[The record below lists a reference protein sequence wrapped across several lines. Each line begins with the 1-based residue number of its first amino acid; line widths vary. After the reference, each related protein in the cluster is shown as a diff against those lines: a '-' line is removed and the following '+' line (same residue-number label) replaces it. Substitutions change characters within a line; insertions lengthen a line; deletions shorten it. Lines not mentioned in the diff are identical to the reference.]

1 MPEGDTI
8 FRAATQL
15 RRWLEGREVTKATS
29 RAPRAPV
36 ERLVGQTVTAVESK
50 GKHLLIRF
58 SSGDVLH
65 SHMRMTGS
73 WHVYPAGE
81 AWQKPEWQARVVLEC
96 GDRLAVCFNAPIVEL
111 LREGGDERHPS
122 VSKLGPDIVAAEFD
136 LDDAI
141 ARAAQLPSDVAIGEV
156 LLDQRVSAGIGNI
169 YRCESLFIER
179 VDPFATRADVG
190 DDGLR
195 RLLLRARE
203 LMVANLGNR
212 NDGQRGF
219 GLAPG
224 EPWVY
229 GRGARPCR
237 RCRTQIKSAL
247 LGSQARR
254 VYWCPRCQRAV
265 E

>member
-8 FRAATQL
+8 YRAATQL
-15 RRWLEGREVTKATS
+15 RKWLEGREVTRATS

-36 ERLVGQTVTAVESK
+36 GRLVGETVTAVESK

-58 SSGDVLH
+58 TSGDVLH

-73 WHVYPAGE
+73 WHVYPVGE
-81 AWQKPEWQARVVLEC
+81 RWRKPEWQARVVLEC
-96 GDRLAVCFNAPIVEL
+96 GDRLAVCFNAPVVEL

-122 VSKLGPDIVAAEFD
+122 VSKLGPDIVGEEFD
-136 LDDAI
+136 FEEALR
-141 ARAAQLPSDVAIGEV
+141 RASQLPEDVAIGEV
-156 LLDQRVSAGIGNI
+156 LLDQRVAAGIGNI
-169 YRCESLFIER
+169 YRCESLFIES
-179 VDPFATRADVG
+179 VDPFAKRAVVG

-195 RLLLRARE
+195 KLLGRARE

-219 GLAPG
+219 GLTPG

-229 GRGARPCR
+229 GRGGRPCR
-237 RCRTQIKSAL
+237 RCRTKIESAL
-247 LGSQARR
+247 LGTQARR
-254 VYWCPRCQRAV
+254 VYWCPSCQTSAL
-265 E
+265 